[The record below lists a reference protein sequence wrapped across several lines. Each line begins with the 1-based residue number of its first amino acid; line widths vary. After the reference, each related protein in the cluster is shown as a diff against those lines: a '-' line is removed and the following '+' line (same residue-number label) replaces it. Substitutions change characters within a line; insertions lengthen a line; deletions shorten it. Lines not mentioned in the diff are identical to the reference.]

1 MSVTLLPIRLLEAGS
16 ADLDE
21 VAALEARAFPVPW
34 KREYFASEIG
44 APFRFNRVAR
54 DASGVLAGYVF
65 CSWAAGEI
73 HVNKIAT
80 SEAWRRRGVARALM
94 DEVLGLGARV
104 GTEEIYLEVR
114 PSNEPARRF
123 YAELGFSIAGRR
135 PGYYLDGEDAIV
147 MILVLRKP
155 APGPLFP

>member
-1 MSVTLLPIRLLEAGS
+1 VNRSLLPFRVLEAGS
-16 ADLDE
+16 GDLAE
-21 VAALEARAFPVPW
+21 VAALESRAFPIPW

-54 DASGVLAGYVF
+54 DASGALAGYVF

-80 SEAWRRRGVARALM
+80 SEAWRRKGVARALM

-114 PSNEPARRF
+114 PSNGAARGF
-123 YAELGFSIAGRR
+123 YAELGFSEAGRR
-135 PGYYLDGEDAIV
+135 PGYYLDGEDAMV
-147 MILVLRKP
+147 MIKRLR
-155 APGPLFP
+155 APSAASLFP

>member
-1 MSVTLLPIRLLEAGS
+1 MSRRSSFLLVRDVGS
-16 ADLDE
+16 HDLDD

-34 KREYFASEIG
+34 KREYFASEVG

-54 DASGVLAGYVF
+54 DGSGALAGYLF

-80 SEAWRRRGVARALM
+80 SEAWRRRGVARRLM
-94 DEVLGLGARV
+94 DEVLDLGVRV

-114 PSNEPARRF
+114 PSNTPARRF
-123 YAELGFSIAGRR
+123 YEGLGFTVAGRR
-135 PGYYLDGEDAIV
+135 TAYYLDGEDAIV
-147 MILVLRKP
+147 MILRLLDP
-155 APGPLFP
+155 SPLP

>member
-1 MSVTLLPIRLLEAGS
+1 MRRVIPSLLVREAGS
-16 ADLDE
+16 RDLDD

-34 KREYFASEIG
+34 KRAYFESEIG

-54 DASGVLAGYVF
+54 DGRGSLAGYVF
-65 CSWAAGEI
+65 CSWAGGEI

-80 SEAWRRRGVARALM
+80 AERWRRHGVALRLM

-114 PSNEPARRF
+114 PSNVPARRF
-123 YAELGFSIAGRR
+123 YENLGFSVAGRR
-135 PGYYLDGEDAIV
+135 VAYYLDGEDAIV
-147 MILVLRKP
+147 MVLRLTP
-155 APGPLFP
+155 PSTLP

>member
-1 MSVTLLPIRLLEAGS
+1 MSVVRSALSVREVGS
-16 ADLDE
+16 DDLDD

-34 KREYFASEIG
+34 KRAYFASEVG

-54 DASGVLAGYVF
+54 DWSGALAGYVF
-65 CSWAAGEI
+65 CSWAGGEI

-80 SEAWRRRGVARALM
+80 AERWRRRGVARRLM

-114 PSNEPARRF
+114 PSNAPARRF
-123 YAELGFSIAGRR
+123 YEGLGFTLAGRR
-135 PGYYLDGEDAIV
+135 VAYYLDGEDALV
-147 MILVLRKP
+147 MILRLTSP
-155 APGPLFP
+155 ETFP